1 MGRLEGKT
9 AIITGGNSGI
19 GVAAAKKFVKEG
31 ANVVITAR
39 RKSLL
44 DEVAEEIK
52 KDGGN
57 VLAIATDIS
66 KVEDVKAM
74 VEETLKTYGSI
85 DILVNNAG
93 VLESGLKPIGSFEN
107 EDAE

>member
-1 MGRLEGKT
+1 MGRLDGKT

-19 GVAAAKKFVKEG
+19 GVAAAKKFAKEG

-44 DEVAEEIK
+44 EEVAAEIRN
-52 KDGGN
+52 DGGN

-66 KVEDVKAM
+66 KVEDVKVM
-74 VEETLKTYGSI
+74 VEETLKSYGSI

-93 VLESGLKPIGSFEN
+93 EIGR
-107 EDAE
+107 AHV